1 MRTNNVLGLIYS
13 NAYDDALPEL
23 TALRTMGSV
32 PFGGRYRLIDF
43 VLSNMVNCGITKI
56 GVATKANYQSLM
68 DHIGSGK
75 PWDLARKHGGLY
87 LLPPFSL
94 KAAGGVDNRIE
105 VLQGS
110 MDFLFHSTQ
119 EYVILSDC
127 NVVCNIDLGAMLE
140 RHIASGADITAAYKR
155 GVKPALSEL
164 MSFALDGDERVR
176 EISVGDPTGGEENYS
191 LNIFLLRKAL
201 LERLIQEAA
210 ALHFDN
216 FERDIFHRNVENLKI
231 CGFEDS
237 DKPVIM
243 VVGGSLGAA
252 NVNSII
258 RKILPRLTERFNV
271 LHLCGKGKLD
281 EDLVGTKG
289 YFQLEYAK
297 EEMKDLFA
305 MADVIISRAGA
316 NAICEIVAL
325 KKPNILIPLPAKS
338 SRGDQLLNAESFA
351 SQGYSKVLDQ
361 DTLSPELLADTVS
374 AVYADR
380 DSYIHAMEK
389 STMQNAI
396 PVIISLIKNTIGK

>member
-155 GVKPALSEL
+155 GIKPALSEL
-164 MSFALDGDERVR
+164 MSFALDGSERVR
-176 EISVGDPTGGEENYS
+176 EISVGDPTGEEENYS

-201 LERLIQEAA
+201 LERLVQEAA

-231 CGFEDS
+231 CGFEETGFVRTICDLKSYYSVNLELLHNENRKKLFTPDRPIFTKLRDDMPTIYGLGSDVRNSLVADGCTIEGTVENCVLFRGVHVGKGAVVRDS
-237 DKPVIM
+237 ILMQGSMVSENATAQCIVMDK
-243 VVGGSLGAA
+243 
-252 NVNSII
+252 NC
-258 RKILPRLTERFNV
+258 V
-271 LHLCGKGKLD
+271 LKPGKTLCGDPSFPIYIGKG
-281 EDLVGTKG
+281 
-289 YFQLEYAK
+289 
-297 EEMKDLFA
+297 
-305 MADVIISRAGA
+305 
-316 NAICEIVAL
+316 
-325 KKPNILIPLPAKS
+325 ILI
-338 SRGDQLLNAESFA
+338 
-351 SQGYSKVLDQ
+351 
-361 DTLSPELLADTVS
+361 
-374 AVYADR
+374 
-380 DSYIHAMEK
+380 
-389 STMQNAI
+389 
-396 PVIISLIKNTIGK
+396 